1 MRELNVKEVTR
12 AAAELFLQAN
22 YVIGPDIMERLEQAK
37 AEEPSPLGREVLS
50 QIIQNNKTGAEES
63 LCVCQDTGISVVFL
77 TIGQEVHLTGGSLEG
92 AVNAGVRKAYT
103 EGYLRKSIVA
113 EPLFDR
119 KNTGDN
125 TPCVQ
130 HVRIVPGDK
139 VHILAIAKGFGSENM
154 SQLVMLTPGEGVEGV
169 KRFVLKVV
177 EEAGPNPCPPL
188 IVGVGIG
195 GSFELSALMAKRA
208 TSLPLTRKNHDPRYA
223 ALEKELEEGI
233 NRLGIGPAGY
243 GGLTT
248 ALKVHI
254 ITAPTHIAGLPVAV
268 NICCHVA
275 RHAET
280 TL

>member
-1 MRELNVKEVTR
+1 MREIDARDISR
-12 AAAELFLQAN
+12 AVADLFLRAN
-22 YVIGPDIMERLEQAK
+22 YVISPDIMDRLEQARDL
-37 AEEPSPLGREVLS
+37 EPSPLGRDVLG
-50 QIIQNNKTGAEES
+50 QIIKNNQIGAAES

-77 TIGQEVHLTGGSLEG
+77 TVGQDVHISGGSVED
-92 AVNAGVRKAYT
+92 AVNEGVRQAYT
-103 EGYLRKSIVA
+103 QGYLRKSIVA

-125 TPCVQ
+125 TPCVI
-130 HVRIVPGDK
+130 HTRLVPGENL
-139 VHILAIAKGFGSENM
+139 HILAIAKGFGSENM
-154 SQLVMLTPGEGVEGV
+154 SQLIMLTPADGVEGV
-169 KRFVLKVV
+169 RRFVLKVV

-188 IVGVGIG
+188 VVGVGVG
-195 GSFELSALMAKRA
+195 GSFELAALMAKRA
-208 TSLPLTRKNHDPRYA
+208 TSLPLTRQNPDPRYA
-223 ALEKELEEGI
+223 ALEMELMEGI

-254 ITAPTHIAGLPVAV
+254 ISAPTHIAGLPVAV